1 MVQSSQLMVDNH
13 CNNSNMVL
21 DRINSPKDLKTLS
34 LQELESLAI
43 EIRDVLIRK
52 MSISGGHFGPNLGV
66 VEATIALHYVFNSP
80 VDKIV
85 FDVSHQSYTHK
96 ILTGRKAAY
105 LNDDSKWDVSGF
117 TQPKESEHDFFS
129 IGHTSTSISLACG
142 LARGRD
148 LNGGR
153 ENIIAFIGDGS
164 LSGGLAFEGLN
175 VGGEM
180 GKNLIVVVND
190 NDMAIAEP
198 HGALTQ
204 YLRKLRETK
213 GEAEDNYFKS
223 LGYQYCYVEEGN
235 EISSLI
241 EAFSKVKDTPVPVVV
256 HIRTVKG
263 KGYTIA
269 EDNREGW
276 HFHAPFDIETGQ
288 KKGQGVGENYGFTV
302 RDFLLKK
309 MAKDPS
315 ICVITPAVPMSC
327 GFNAEIRQKLGNQF
341 IDVGIAEEHAVTM
354 AAGVAKN
361 GGKPI
366 VVSLSTFYQRA
377 YDQIA
382 QDLCINKCAA
392 TLLVRNGSIWG
403 DRDETHLGFFDIAMM
418 SNIPNLVYLAPTN
431 CEEYLAMLDW
441 SIEQNEHPVAI
452 RIPCNKLVH
461 TDKPVER
468 DYSNLNK
475 SLVTQKGEKVAIFA
489 LGDFY
494 QMGEEFSSAI
504 EKEFGFKP
512 TLVNPRFITGLD
524 VELLK
529 KIEHN
534 HSLVIT
540 LEDGVVEGGYGQ
552 KIASYFGDSIMKVKN
567 LGLRKEFLDG
577 YSLPALLESC
587 NLSSDSILEIVKH
600 CI

>member
-1 MVQSSQLMVDNH
+1 MI
-13 CNNSNMVL
+13 L
-21 DRINSPKDLKTLS
+21 DRINNTKNLKGLS
-34 LQELESLAI
+34 LEELETLAT
-43 EIRDVLIRK
+43 EIRNVLIHK

-96 ILTGRKAAY
+96 ILTGRKASY
-105 LNDDSKWDVSGF
+105 LNDEPFLGVSGF
-117 TQPKESEHDFFS
+117 TNPIESEHDFFS

-142 LARGRD
+142 LARARD
-148 LNGGR
+148 LKGDK

-164 LSGGLAFEGLN
+164 LSGGLSFEGLN

-190 NDMAIAEP
+190 NEMAIAEP
-198 HGALTQ
+198 HGALTKH
-204 YLRKLRETK
+204 LNTLRETK
-213 GEAEDNYFKS
+213 GKAENNYFKA
-223 LGYQYCYVEEGN
+223 LGYDYYFVNEGN
-235 EISSLI
+235 DIASLI
-241 EAFSKVKDTPVPVVV
+241 QAFDQVKDTDHPVVV

-263 KGYTIA
+263 KGYSIA

-276 HFHAPFDIETGQ
+276 HFHAPFDIETGL
-288 KKGQGVGENYGFTV
+288 KKDQGIGENYGFTV

-309 MAKDPS
+309 MEKDPT

-327 GFNAEIRQKLGNQF
+327 GFNSEIRDKLGNQF

-377 YDQIA
+377 YDQILH
-382 QDLCINKCAA
+382 DLCINRCPA
-392 TLLVRNGSIWG
+392 TLLIRNGSIWG
-403 DRDETHLGFFDIAMM
+403 DTDETHIGFFDIAMM
-418 SNIPNLVYLAPTN
+418 SNIPNLVFLAPTN

-461 TDKPVER
+461 TDKPVEK
-468 DYSNLNK
+468 DYGHLNK
-475 SLVTQKGEKVAIFA
+475 SLVTQQGEKVALFA

-494 QMGEEFSSAI
+494 QMGKEFAASI
-504 EKEFGFKP
+504 KEEFGFIP
-512 TLVNPRFITGLD
+512 TLVNPRYITGVD
-524 VELLK
+524 VELLEALK
-529 KIEHN
+529 ADHQF
-534 HSLVIT
+534 VIT
-540 LEDGVVEGGYGQ
+540 IEDGIVEGGYGQ
-552 KIASYFGDSIMKVKN
+552 KITSYYSTSAMKVVN
-567 LGLRKEFLDG
+567 LGFKKEFVNG
-577 YSLPALLESC
+577 YVVNDLLVDNRLTIQHITHLIKKS
-587 NLSSDSILEIVKH
+587 NVID
-600 CI
+600 

>member
-1 MVQSSQLMVDNH
+1 MI
-13 CNNSNMVL
+13 L
-21 DRINSPKDLKTLS
+21 DRINSPKDLKGLS
-34 LQELESLAI
+34 IKELESLAA
-43 EIRDVLIRK
+43 EIRDVLIHK

-96 ILTGRKAAY
+96 ILTGRKAPF
-105 LNDDSKWDVSGF
+105 LSDEPSLGVSGF

-148 LNGGR
+148 LNGGK

-198 HGALTQ
+198 HGALTH

-213 GEAEDNYFKS
+213 GEASDNYFKS
-223 LGYQYCYVEEGN
+223 LGYRYYYVEEGN

-241 EAFSKVKDTPVPVVV
+241 AAFSKVKDTPVPVVV

-288 KKGQGVGENYGFTV
+288 KKGQGIGENYGFTV

-366 VVSLSTFYQRA
+366 VVSLSTFYQRS
-377 YDQIA
+377 YDQILH
-382 QDLCINKCAA
+382 DLCINNCSA
-392 TLLVRNGSIWG
+392 TLLIRNGSIWG
-403 DRDETHLGFFDIAMM
+403 DTDETHIGFFDIAMM

-461 TDKPVER
+461 TDKPVDK
-468 DYSNLNK
+468 DYSRLNK
-475 SLVTQKGEKVAIFA
+475 SLVTQQGEKVAIFA
-489 LGDFY
+489 LGDFF
-494 QMGEEFSSAI
+494 QMGEEFAETI
-504 EKEFGFKP
+504 EKELGFKA
-512 TLVNPRFITGLD
+512 TLVNPRYITGVDEEIL
-524 VELLK
+524 ETLK
-529 KIEHN
+529 SN
-534 HSLVIT
+534 HQLVIT
-540 LEDGVVEGGYGQ
+540 MEDGIVEGGYGQ
-552 KIASYFGDSIMKVKN
+552 KISSFYGTCDIKVIN
-567 LGLRKEFLDG
+567 LGLSKKFLDG
-577 YSLPALLESC
+577 FDRNELLC
-587 NLSSDSILEIVKH
+587 NEGICVDNVIKLIKKH
-600 CI
+600 CKTK

>member
-1 MVQSSQLMVDNH
+1 MI
-13 CNNSNMVL
+13 L
-21 DRINSPKDLKTLS
+21 DRINNPNDLKGLS
-34 LQELESLAI
+34 IKELETLAS
-43 EIRDVLIRK
+43 EIRDVLIHK

-80 VDKIV
+80 IDKIV

-105 LNDDSKWDVSGF
+105 LNDDTKWDVSGF
-117 TQPKESEHDFFS
+117 TQPRESEHDFFS

-148 LNGGR
+148 LKGGK

-213 GEAEDNYFKS
+213 GEAGDNYFKS

-235 EISSLI
+235 DISSLI

-309 MAKDPS
+309 MAIDPS

-327 GFNAEIRQKLGNQF
+327 GFNAEIRQKLGDQF
-341 IDVGIAEEHAVTM
+341 IDVGIAEEHAITM
-354 AAGVAKN
+354 AAGIAKN

-441 SIEQNEHPVAI
+441 SIDQNEHPVAI

-475 SLVTQKGEKVAIFA
+475 SLVTQQGEKVAIFA

-494 QMGEEFSSAI
+494 QMGEEFATAI
-504 EKEFGFKP
+504 EKEFGFQP
-512 TLVNPRFITGLD
+512 SLINPRYITGLD
-524 VELLK
+524 VDLLESVK
-529 KIEHN
+529 SN
-534 HSLVIT
+534 HELVIT
-540 LEDGVVEGGYGQ
+540 LEDGIVEGGYGQ
-552 KIASYFGDSIMKVKN
+552 KIACYYGDSTMKVVN

-587 NLSSDSILEIVKH
+587 NLSSESILEIVKH

>member
-1 MVQSSQLMVDNH
+1 MADNPYK
-13 CNNSNMVL
+13 NMIL
-21 DRINSPKDLKTLS
+21 DRINNPNDLKGLS
-34 LQELESLAI
+34 IKELETLAS
-43 EIRDVLIRK
+43 EIRDVLIHK

-80 VDKIV
+80 IDKIV

-117 TQPKESEHDFFS
+117 TQPRESEHDFFS

-148 LNGGR
+148 LKGGK

-213 GEAEDNYFKS
+213 GEAGDNYFKS
-223 LGYQYCYVEEGN
+223 LGYHYCYVEEGN
-235 EISSLI
+235 DISSLI
-241 EAFSKVKDTPVPVVV
+241 EAFSKVKDTLVPVVV

-276 HFHAPFDIETGQ
+276 HFHAPFDKETGQ

-354 AAGVAKN
+354 AAGIAKN

-461 TDKPVER
+461 TDKPIEK

-475 SLVTQKGEKVAIFA
+475 SIVTQKGEKVAIFA

-494 QMGEEFSSAI
+494 QMGEEFADAM
-504 EKEFGFKP
+504 EKEFGFTP
-512 TLVNPRFITGLD
+512 TLVNPRYITGVD
-524 VELLK
+524 KELLEQLK
-529 KIEHN
+529 HN
-534 HSLVIT
+534 HILIIT
-540 LEDGVVEGGYGQ
+540 LEDGIIEGGFGT
-552 KIASYFGDSIMKVKN
+552 KITNYYSQSSMRVAN
-567 LGLRKEFLDG
+567 LGLKKQFTDG
-577 YSLPALLESC
+577 YKISELLKQSGLC
-587 NLSSDSILEIVKH
+587 VNNMIEIVKNNLSL
-600 CI
+600 C

>member
-1 MVQSSQLMVDNH
+1 MI
-13 CNNSNMVL
+13 L
-21 DRINSPKDLKTLS
+21 DRINSPKDIKGLS
-34 LQELESLAI
+34 IQELETLAS
-43 EIRDVLIRK
+43 EIRNLLMHK

-96 ILTGRKAAY
+96 ILTGRKDAY
-105 LNDDSKWDVSGF
+105 LNEEPKWDVSGF
-117 TQPKESEHDFFS
+117 TQPRESEHDFFS
-129 IGHTSTSISLACG
+129 VGHTSTSISLACG

-148 LNGGR
+148 LKGGK

-180 GKNLIVVVND
+180 RKNLIVIVND

-204 YLRKLRETK
+204 YLRKLRDTK
-213 GEAEDNYFKS
+213 GEASDNYFKS
-223 LGYQYCYVEEGN
+223 LGYQYSYVEDGN
-235 EISSLI
+235 DISSLI
-241 EAFSKVKDTPVPVVV
+241 EAFNKVKNTPVPVVV

-288 KKGQGVGENYGFTV
+288 KKGQGIGENYGFTV

-309 MAKDPS
+309 MEKDPS

-327 GFNAEIRQKLGNQF
+327 GFNADIRQKLGNQF

-377 YDQIA
+377 YDQILH
-382 QDLCINKCAA
+382 DLCINKCPA
-392 TLLVRNGSIWG
+392 TLLIRNGSIWG
-403 DRDETHLGFFDIAMM
+403 DTDETHIGFFDIAMM
-418 SNIPNLVYLAPTN
+418 SNIPNLVFLAPTN

-461 TDKPVER
+461 TDKPVEK
-468 DYSNLNK
+468 DYSKLNK
-475 SLVTQKGEKVAIFA
+475 SSVTQKGEKVALFA

-494 QMGEEFSSAI
+494 QMGEEFATAI
-504 EKEFGFKP
+504 EEEFGFTP
-512 TLVNPRFITGLD
+512 TVVNPRYITGVD
-524 VELLK
+524 SELLETLK
-529 KIEHN
+529 KDHN
-534 HSLVIT
+534 LVIT
-540 LEDGVVEGGYGQ
+540 LEDGIIEGGYGQ
-552 KIASYFGDSIMKVKN
+552 KIAAYYSTFTMRVVN
-567 LGLRKEFLDG
+567 LGLKKEFTDG
-577 YSLPALLESC
+577 IKAAQLLERNGLTKENIIDIIKTIC
-587 NLSSDSILEIVKH
+587 F
-600 CI
+600 

>member
-1 MVQSSQLMVDNH
+1 
-13 CNNSNMVL
+13 MVL
-21 DRINSPKDLKTLS
+21 DRINSPKDLKVLS
-34 LQELESLAI
+34 ILELETLAS
-43 EIRDVLIRK
+43 EIRNLLMHK

-80 VDKIV
+80 IDKIV

-96 ILTGRKAAY
+96 ILTGRKATY
-105 LNDDSKWDVSGF
+105 FSEESKWDVSGF
-117 TQPKESEHDFFS
+117 TQPRESEHDFFS

-148 LNGGR
+148 LKGGK

-180 GKNLIVVVND
+180 GKNLIVIVND

-213 GEAEDNYFKS
+213 GEASDNYFKS
-223 LGYQYCYVEEGN
+223 LGYLYSYVEEGN
-235 EISSLI
+235 DISSLI
-241 EAFSKVKDTPVPVVV
+241 EAFSKVKDTTVPVVV

-263 KGYTIA
+263 KGYSIA
-269 EDNREGW
+269 ENNREGW

-288 KKGQGVGENYGFTV
+288 KKVQGIGENYGFTV
-302 RDFLLKK
+302 RDFLMKK
-309 MAKDPS
+309 MVKDPT

-354 AAGVAKN
+354 AAGIAKN

-377 YDQIA
+377 YDQILH
-382 QDLCINKCAA
+382 DLCINKCPA
-392 TLLVRNGSIWG
+392 TLLIRNGSIWG
-403 DRDETHLGFFDIAMM
+403 DIDETHIGFFDIAMM

-461 TDKPVER
+461 TDKYVDK

-475 SLVTQKGEKVAIFA
+475 SIITQKGEKVAIFA

-494 QMGEEFSSAI
+494 QMGEEFANAI
-504 EKEFGFKP
+504 EDEFGFKP
-512 TLVNPRFITGLD
+512 TLVNPRYISGVDKDIL
-524 VELLK
+524 ELLK
-529 KIEHN
+529 SN
-534 HSLVIT
+534 HQLIIT
-540 LEDGVVEGGYGQ
+540 IEDGIIEGGYGQ
-552 KIASYFGDSIMKVKN
+552 KITAYYSMSLMKVVN
-567 LGLRKEFLDG
+567 LGLKKEFTDG
-577 YSLPALLESC
+577 VKANQLLVSNGITVDNILSQIRI
-587 NLSSDSILEIVKH
+587 NL
-600 CI
+600 

>member
-1 MVQSSQLMVDNH
+1 MI
-13 CNNSNMVL
+13 L
-21 DRINSPKDLKTLS
+21 DRINTPNDLKGLS
-34 LQELESLAI
+34 LPELETLAS
-43 EIRDVLIRK
+43 EIRKVLIHK
-52 MSISGGHFGPNLGV
+52 MSVSGGHFGPNLGV
-66 VEATIALHYVFNSP
+66 VEATIAMHYVFNSP
-80 VDKIV
+80 IDKIV

-96 ILTGRKAAY
+96 ILTGRKEAY
-105 LNDDSKWDVSGF
+105 LNNDAKWAVSGF
-117 TQPKESEHDFFS
+117 AQPRESEHDFFS

-142 LARGRD
+142 LVRARELKGD
-148 LNGGR
+148 K

-198 HGALTQ
+198 HGALTLHLQ
-204 YLRKLRETK
+204 ELRESNGK
-213 GEAEDNYFKS
+213 SDNNFFEA
-223 LGYQYCYVEEGN
+223 LGYDYFFVEEGN
-235 EISSLI
+235 DIRSLI
-241 EAFSKVKDTPVPVVV
+241 DVFTKVKDTDHPVVV
-256 HIRTVKG
+256 HIKTVKG
-263 KGYTIA
+263 KGYSFA

-276 HFHAPFDIETGQ
+276 HFHAPFDLETGQ
-288 KKGQGVGENYGFTV
+288 KLGKGIGENYGFTV

-327 GFNAEIRQKLGNQF
+327 GFNAEIRQRLGNQF

-403 DRDETHLGFFDIAMM
+403 DTDETHLGFFDIAMM

-431 CEEYLAMLDW
+431 CEEYLEMLDW
-441 SIEQNEHPVAI
+441 SIEQDKHPVAI

-461 TDKPVER
+461 TDKPVEK
-468 DYSNLNK
+468 DYSKLNK
-475 SLVTQKGEKVAIFA
+475 SLVTKQGEKVALFA

-494 QMGEEFSSAI
+494 QMGEEFADAI

-512 TLVNPRFITGLD
+512 TLVNPRFITGVD
-524 VELLK
+524 TELLESLK
-529 KIEHN
+529 AN
-534 HSLVIT
+534 HQIVIT
-540 LEDGVVEGGYGQ
+540 LEDGIIEGGYGQ
-552 KIASYFGDSIMKVKN
+552 KITSFYSTSPMKVVN
-567 LGLRKEFLDG
+567 LGLKKEFTDG
-577 YSLPALLESC
+577 VKGEQLLER
-587 NLSSDSILEIVKH
+587 NQITIENVLHQVKAL
-600 CI
+600 I

>member
-1 MVQSSQLMVDNH
+1 MVQSLQLMVDNH
-13 CNNSNMVL
+13 CNNSNMIL
-21 DRINSPKDLKTLS
+21 DKINCPKDLKGLS
-34 LQELESLAI
+34 IQELETLAS
-43 EIRDVLIRK
+43 EIRDVLIHK

-66 VEATIALHYVFNSP
+66 VEATIALHYVFDSP
-80 VDKIV
+80 IDKIV

-96 ILTGRKAAY
+96 ILTGRKAPF
-105 LNDDSKWDVSGF
+105 LSDEPSLGVSGF
-117 TQPKESEHDFFS
+117 TQPRESEHDFFS

-148 LNGGR
+148 LKGGQ

-213 GEAEDNYFKS
+213 GEAGDNYFKS

-235 EISSLI
+235 DISSLI

-327 GFNAEIRQKLGNQF
+327 GFNAEIRQKLGVQF
-341 IDVGIAEEHAVTM
+341 IDVGIAEEHAITM
-354 AAGVAKN
+354 AAGIAKN

-475 SLVTQKGEKVAIFA
+475 SLVTQQGEKVAIFA

-534 HSLVIT
+534 HILVIT

-552 KIASYFGDSIMKVKN
+552 KIASYFGDSTMKVKN

-587 NLSSDSILEIVKH
+587 NLSSDNILEIVKH

>member
-1 MVQSSQLMVDNH
+1 
-13 CNNSNMVL
+13 MVL
-21 DRINSPKDLKTLS
+21 DRINSPNDLKGLS
-34 LQELESLAI
+34 IQELETLAS
-43 EIRDVLIRK
+43 EIRDVLIHK

-80 VDKIV
+80 IDKIV

-105 LNDDSKWDVSGF
+105 LNDDTKWDVSGF
-117 TQPKESEHDFFS
+117 TQPRESEHDFFS

-142 LARGRD
+142 LARGRELKGD
-148 LNGGR
+148 K

-204 YLRKLRETK
+204 YLRKLKETK

-235 EISSLI
+235 DISSLI
-241 EAFSKVKDTPVPVVV
+241 AAFSKVKDTPVPVVV

-263 KGYTIA
+263 KGYSIA

-288 KKGQGVGENYGFTV
+288 KRGQSFGENYGFTV

-327 GFNAEIRQKLGNQF
+327 GFNAEIRQKLGDQF

-461 TDKPVER
+461 TDKPVEK
-468 DYSNLNK
+468 DYGNLNK

-494 QMGEEFSSAI
+494 QMGEEFAYSI
-504 EKEFGFKP
+504 KEEFGFTP
-512 TLVNPRFITGLD
+512 TLVNPRFITGVD
-524 VELLK
+524 EELLEK
-529 KIEHN
+529 LKLSHQLI
-534 HSLVIT
+534 IT
-540 LEDGVVEGGYGQ
+540 LEDGIIEGGYGQ
-552 KIASYFGDSIMKVKN
+552 KVASYFGTTEINVIN
-567 LGLRKEFLDG
+567 LGLKKVFVNGCDVD
-577 YSLPALLESC
+577 SLLET
-587 NLSSDSILEIVKH
+587 NGITKRNIIQLVKDYSS
-600 CI
+600 

>member
-1 MVQSSQLMVDNH
+1 MI
-13 CNNSNMVL
+13 L
-21 DRINSPKDLKTLS
+21 DRINNPKDLKGLS
-34 LQELESLAI
+34 LEELKTLAT
-43 EIRDVLIRK
+43 EIRNVLIHK

-80 VDKIV
+80 IDKIV

-96 ILTGRKAAY
+96 ILTGRKGAY
-105 LNDDSKWDVSGF
+105 LSDDSKWGVSGF

-148 LNGGR
+148 LNGGK

-198 HGALTQ
+198 HGALTH

-213 GEAEDNYFKS
+213 GEASDNYFKS
-223 LGYQYCYVEEGN
+223 LGYRYYYVEEGN

-241 EAFSKVKDTPVPVVV
+241 AAFSKVKDTPVPVVV

-288 KKGQGVGENYGFTV
+288 KKGQGIGENYGFTV

-366 VVSLSTFYQRA
+366 VVSLSTFYQRS
-377 YDQIA
+377 YDQILH
-382 QDLCINKCAA
+382 DLCINNCAA

-403 DRDETHLGFFDIAMM
+403 DTDETHLGFFDIAMM

-441 SIEQNEHPVAI
+441 SIEQNEYPVAI

-461 TDKPVER
+461 TDKQVEK
-468 DYSNLNK
+468 DYSILNK
-475 SLVTQKGEKVAIFA
+475 FLVTQQGEKVALFA

-494 QMGEEFSSAI
+494 QMGEEFAEAI

-512 TLVNPRFITGLD
+512 TLVNPRYITGVD
-524 VELLK
+524 VELLESLK
-529 KIEHN
+529 AKHQ
-534 HSLVIT
+534 LVIT
-540 LEDGVVEGGYGQ
+540 LEDGIVEGGFGQ
-552 KIASYFGDSIMKVKN
+552 KISSFYSSSQMRVENMGLKKEFTDGVKAAELLKRNGITIENLLNKIKSYFK
-567 LGLRKEFLDG
+567 
-577 YSLPALLESC
+577 
-587 NLSSDSILEIVKH
+587 
-600 CI
+600 

>member
-1 MVQSSQLMVDNH
+1 MADNPYK
-13 CNNSNMVL
+13 NMIL
-21 DRINSPKDLKTLS
+21 DRINNPNDLKGLS
-34 LQELESLAI
+34 IKELETLAS
-43 EIRDVLIRK
+43 EIRDVLIHK

-80 VDKIV
+80 IDKIV

-105 LNDDSKWDVSGF
+105 LNDDTKWDVSGF
-117 TQPKESEHDFFS
+117 TQPRESEHDFFS

-148 LNGGR
+148 LKGGK

-213 GEAEDNYFKS
+213 GEAGDNYFKS

-235 EISSLI
+235 DISSLI

-309 MAKDPS
+309 MAIDPS

-327 GFNAEIRQKLGNQF
+327 GFNAEIRQKLGDQF
-341 IDVGIAEEHAVTM
+341 IDVGIAEEHAITM
-354 AAGVAKN
+354 AAGIAKN

-441 SIEQNEHPVAI
+441 SIDQNEHPVAI

-475 SLVTQKGEKVAIFA
+475 SLVTQQGEKVAIFA

-494 QMGEEFSSAI
+494 QMGEEFATAI
-504 EKEFGFKP
+504 EKEFGFQP
-512 TLVNPRFITGLD
+512 SLINPRYITGLD
-524 VELLK
+524 VDLLESVK
-529 KIEHN
+529 SN
-534 HSLVIT
+534 HELVIT
-540 LEDGVVEGGYGQ
+540 LEDGIVEGGYGQ
-552 KIASYFGDSIMKVKN
+552 KIACYYGDSTMKVVN

-587 NLSSDSILEIVKH
+587 NLSSESILEIVKH